1 MRSYKRYTRRKRLL
15 KQIAVVALVF
25 ILGFV
30 LLRAVSYMAIQG
42 EIPMINS
49 FNLFRREAD
58 TSFGWNLILVN
69 DDYCVPRNYEV
80 ELTELSNGEKV
91 DSRIY
96 PQLQQ
101 MFDDARAEGLE
112 LFVREG
118 YRTTQ
123 DQKDIMNER
132 IQQYQDEGYSRGEAK
147 KLAKEYVAEPGT
159 SEHELG
165 IAVDIN
171 ADTSNIYTIYQDNM
185 KKIVEEYGT
194 TPEKRSYLE
203 SVYKK
208 IEIPFMFEAKDS
220 WTTMTMYAQTYVLL
234 MAVII
239 GFLVAGIFS
248 GEFRPGTEDVFFA
261 TKYGRTKAIKNKIF
275 AGILVSTVTYW
286 IGVGV
291 LSLISF
297 AVMGTSGFFTPYQID
312 DPYSIYVMTY
322 GEYYLLILVG
332 GYIVTMFCAALTMLV
347 TVKMHTP
354 NLAICIPFFLLCM
367 MPFIARVLPAFD
379 AFFNLLPTVLTNIF
393 NAVRTPIL
401 FQIGSFV
408 FRQIS
413 LLMFLYI
420 LLFIVLLPL
429 IYIGYSR
436 YGLKKK

>member
-1 MRSYKRYTRRKRLL
+1 MIKMMFKYELKKIFSKRVNQVLLAAVLVVTIIYSGMAIGSMRYVDEEGQNHTGIESGRLL
-15 KQIAVVALVF
+15 AENINQWKGELTAEKISEVINDYKTISAK
-25 ILGFV
+25 
-30 LLRAVSYMAIQG
+30 YPD
-42 EIPMINS
+42 EIPN
-49 FNLFRREAD
+49 
-58 TSFGWNLILVN
+58 
-69 DDYCVPRNYEV
+69 
-80 ELTELSNGEKV
+80 TEYGKTVQSYY
-91 DSRIY
+91 D
-96 PQLQQ
+96 
-101 MFDDARAEGLE
+101 
-112 LFVREG
+112 
-118 YRTTQ
+118 
-123 DQKDIMNER
+123 
-132 IQQYQDEGYSRGEAK
+132 
-147 KLAKEYVAEPGT
+147 
-159 SEHELG
+159 
-165 IAVDIN
+165 
-171 ADTSNIYTIYQDNM
+171 QDNM